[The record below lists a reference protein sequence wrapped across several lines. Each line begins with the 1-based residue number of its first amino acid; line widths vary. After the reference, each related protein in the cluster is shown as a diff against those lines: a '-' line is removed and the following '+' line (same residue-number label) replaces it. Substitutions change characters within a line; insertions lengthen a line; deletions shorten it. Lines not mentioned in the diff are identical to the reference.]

1 MAKFS
6 PAIFLIAPKDGNL
19 CLKGRYFP
27 IKKLQLAQ
35 SIPIGHGCVLQV
47 VVSVEFPTQSW
58 PPLEGAGFVQF
69 LDLVIVPPAH
79 VTPQGLH
86 ADHSVQLPSE
96 INQES
101 KSSCSF

>member
-1 MAKFS
+1 M
-6 PAIFLIAPKDGNL
+6 
-19 CLKGRYFP
+19 
-27 IKKLQLAQ
+27 
-35 SIPIGHGCVLQV
+35 LQV

-96 INQES
+96 IRDARVAVAS
-101 KSSCSF
+101 KNILYTVIFGYYWVLHG